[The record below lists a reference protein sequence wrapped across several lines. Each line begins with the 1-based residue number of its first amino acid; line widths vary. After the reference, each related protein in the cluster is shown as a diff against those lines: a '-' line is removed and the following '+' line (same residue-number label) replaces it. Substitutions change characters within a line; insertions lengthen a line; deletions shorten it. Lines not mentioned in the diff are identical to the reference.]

1 MKWLISIAATFF
13 VIVIAISVFLAP
25 DSLVDCGDTPSG
37 ESGCQKADAII
48 AVSGGD
54 TQARTEEAIA
64 LYQNGWADKLIF
76 SGAASDKSGPSN
88 AAVMRQLA
96 IKAGISPTA
105 IVIEQNSET
114 TKQNAEKTI
123 DILQSSGIKSAL
135 LVSSSYHQKRVLIEF
150 RRRAPNIEF
159 RSHPVPDDKQWS
171 QNWWWLTPGGW
182 YLALSEVVKI
192 IIVQT
197 GGSR

>member
-25 DSLVDCGDTPSG
+25 DSLVDCGDTPSS

-96 IKAGISPTA
+96 IKAGISPAA

-114 TKQNAEKTI
+114 TKQNAEKTV